1 MTTSVIANRVE
12 APPRE
17 GVRVI
22 RDEADLEQIR
32 ELWENLKG
40 DRDSDPTVF
49 LSILHTRAHVLRPHV
64 IVAYRDGQPRSM
76 LVGRL
81 IDEPLVFGIGYA
93 RVRLKAR
100 TLYFV
105 YGGARGSDAE
115 EYCDLFVREI
125 SRSLKAGEADAAYL
139 NYINVDSA
147 LYRAAGTLTS
157 KWRRDDSGARQPH
170 FSATLPESSEAF
182 YASLSYH
189 ARKKRKNMMRKLEK
203 TYPGAHIRVFQAPE
217 EIDVLAEAAESI
229 MHTSYQRGLG
239 VGFMDSPE
247 SRDQLRRRAQR
258 GWLRGYVLYLE
269 DSPIAFWIGDLNQQ
283 TYRSDYTAY
292 RSEYSAVSP
301 GMYLMLKT
309 IEQFCDDPARNVT
322 EVDLALG
329 QAEYKEM
336 LGNRNWQEAAV
347 YLFAPSAKGLTLRL
361 ARGLTSGVDTFLKRV
376 LTRLGL
382 LQKIKKR
389 WRMGLTGRAAAASAE
404 KTASA
409 S

>member
-1 MTTSVIANRVE
+1 M
-12 APPRE
+12 
-17 GVRVI
+17 I
-22 RDEADLEQIR
+22 RDEADLEQVR
-32 ELWENLKG
+32 EVWEKLRG
-40 DRDSDPTVF
+40 DRDSDPTVY

-64 IVAYRDGQPRSM
+64 IVAYRDGEPQSM

-81 IDEPLVFGIGYA
+81 IDEPLVFGVGYA
-93 RVRLKAR
+93 RLRLRAR

-105 YGGARGSDAE
+105 YGGPRGSDAE
-115 EYCDLFVREI
+115 EHCDLFVREI
-125 SRSLKAGEADAAYL
+125 CKGLKAGEADAAYL

-147 LYRAAGTLTS
+147 LYRAAGTIPS
-157 KWRRDDSGARQPH
+157 KWCRDDSGARQPH

-182 YASLSYH
+182 YASLSSH

-203 TYPGAHIRVFQAPE
+203 TYPGARIQVFTAPE
-217 EIDVLAEAAESI
+217 EVDVLAEAAESI

-239 VGFMDSPE
+239 VGFRDTAE

-258 GWLRGYVLYLE
+258 GWLRAFVLYLE
-269 DSPIAFWIGDLNQQ
+269 NDPIALWIGDLNQQ
-283 TYRSDYTAY
+283 TFRSDYTAY

-301 GMYLMLKT
+301 GMYLMLRT
-309 IEQFCDDPARNVT
+309 IEQFCDDPERHVT

-347 YLFAPSAKGLTLRL
+347 YLFAPSAKGLILRI
-361 ARGLTSGVDTFLKRV
+361 ARGLTSGVDTLLKRV
-376 LTRLGL
+376 LARLGL
-382 LQKIKKR
+382 LQKIKKK
-389 WRMGLTGRAAAASAE
+389 WRSGLTGKGPAAPAE
-404 KTASA
+404 KTAPA